1 MYDEI
6 NLDFQIQNTEISK
19 MFTKQEECVKD
30 IEPCLVTLERIH
42 KQNSN
47 LLEPIEHLTDE
58 VSNTNMC
65 NINIYFILFCMFYMI
80 SFFIF

>member
-6 NLDFQIQNTEISK
+6 NSDFQIQNTEMSE
-19 MFTKQEECVKD
+19 MFIKQNKCVKD

-58 VSNTNMC
+58 V
-65 NINIYFILFCMFYMI
+65 I
-80 SFFIF
+80 